1 MVEVPWEQLFEAAEL
16 ARRRAYAPYSKFQ
29 VGAAILCD
37 DGSISAGCNVENASY
52 GLTICAERNAIG
64 AMVAGGKK
72 AMAVAIVVDSRE
84 PTPPCGMCRQV
95 LAEFG
100 APTLLVSSRT
110 VSGAS
115 AANTAPKTALWTIA
129 ELLPHAFTRSFL

>member
-1 MVEVPWEQLFEAAEL
+1 MVDVPWEQLFEAAEL
-16 ARRRAYAPYSKFQ
+16 ARQRAHAPYSKFH
-29 VGAAILCD
+29 VGAVILCD

-52 GLTICAERNAIG
+52 GLTVCAERNAVG
-64 AMVAGGKK
+64 GMVLAGKK
-72 AMAVAIVVDSRE
+72 PVAVAIVVDSRE

-100 APTLLVSSRT
+100 ASTLPVASRT
-110 VSGAS
+110 VAGTVAQ
-115 AANTAPKTALWTIA
+115 WTIA

>member
-1 MVEVPWEQLFEAAEL
+1 MSEVPWQQLFEAAEL
-16 ARRRAYAPYSKFQ
+16 ARQRAWAPYSKFQ
-29 VGAAILCD
+29 VGAVILCD

-52 GLTICAERNAIG
+52 GLTVCAERNAVG
-64 AMVAGGKK
+64 AMVLAGRKPV
-72 AMAVAIVVDSRE
+72 AVAIVVDSRE

-100 APTLLVSSRT
+100 AADLPVGSRT
-110 VSGAS
+110 VSGTEAR
-115 AANTAPKTALWTIA
+115 WTIG

>member
-1 MVEVPWEQLFEAAEL
+1 MLEVSWQSLFTAAEL
-16 ARRRAYAPYSKFQ
+16 ARQRAHAPYSKFQ

-37 DGSISAGCNVENASY
+37 DGSISSGCNIENASY
-52 GLTICAERNAIG
+52 GLTVCAERNAVG
-64 AMVAGGKK
+64 AMVLGARKPV
-72 AMAVAIVVDSRE
+72 AVAIVADSRE

-100 APTLLVSSRT
+100 GDSLPVVSRT
-110 VSGAS
+110 LAGKEAR
-115 AANTAPKTALWTIA
+115 WTMA